1 MKVYDKFM
9 YATSNI
15 FKKFKASI
23 TFLIPI
29 VIGIVLGFALG
40 FLLVKT
46 LLDLFPFVTIC
57 LFVGLMVGT
66 FPILFKEIKGK
77 KNETNKIP
85 LFILGVI
92 LPIFISVISIFL
104 ANDKDITSVNILHY
118 LLFIAIGILVS
129 LTQLIPGL
137 SATVLLMIFGYY
149 KFLIDGVS
157 IDLLNDVNLILIYLS
172 LAMGFLIGTLMIVII
187 DYYISKK
194 DITNDQYNKSNI
206 LLVLAVVIHNIPEGL
221 AIGVTFGSLAI
232 GIDNV
237 TLSGAL
243 LLTLGIGLQ
252 NLPEG
257 AAISMPLATT
267 GMKKSKAYLI
277 GALSAI
283 VEPIAAILG
292 TLLVLSMRLFLPL
305 MLLIAAAIMIFVV
318 VDEIVPMANS
328 YNKRLTSI
336 GFIIGFIIMMI
347 LDLAFK

>member
-1 MKVYDKFM
+1 MDLSYKNFKEVIISVIVGFFIGLSVIVPGISGSTIAIIMKVYDKFM

-104 ANDKDITSVNILHY
+104 ATDKDITSVNILHY

-149 KFLIDGVS
+149 KFLIDGVT
-157 IDLLNDVNLILIYLS
+157 IDLLNNVNLILIYLS
-172 LAMGFLIGTLMIVII
+172 LAMGFLIGTLMFSKII
-187 DYYISKK
+187 TKLLETKRTQFFFIICGLSIGSMVSVFLGNECIEIYKTWDNSEMVK
-194 DITNDQYNKSNI
+194 DLIFGFI
-206 LLVLAVVIHNIPEGL
+206 
-221 AIGVTFGSLAI
+221 AI
-232 GIDNV
+232 
-237 TLSGAL
+237 
-243 LLTLGIGLQ
+243 
-252 NLPEG
+252 
-257 AAISMPLATT
+257 
-267 GMKKSKAYLI
+267 
-277 GALSAI
+277 
-283 VEPIAAILG
+283 ILG
-292 TLLVLSMRLFLPL
+292 FALTF
-305 MLLIAAAIMIFVV
+305 AIYLY
-318 VDEIVPMANS
+318 DK
-328 YNKRLTSI
+328 NKNNNKAQSTT
-336 GFIIGFIIMMI
+336 M
-347 LDLAFK
+347 